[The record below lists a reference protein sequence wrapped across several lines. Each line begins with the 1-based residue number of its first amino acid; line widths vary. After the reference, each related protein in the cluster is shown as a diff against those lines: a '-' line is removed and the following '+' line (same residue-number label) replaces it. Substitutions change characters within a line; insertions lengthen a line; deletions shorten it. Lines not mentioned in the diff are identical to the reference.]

1 SSSELVDK
9 GVQFEMDMSQRN
21 YDDDSDEFEDCEEL
35 PDPDTLISPWMR
47 PFDELRAL
55 MQPIGEHIFK
65 RIMRH
70 GHEERDPVPDKA
82 RVSIRYSGYWEG
94 VGAPFDS
101 SLLRGTKFEFETG
114 TKMVL
119 EGLEAAVR
127 TMRPYEQSE
136 FIISYKLLFRELGCP
151 PRIKPKADGLFKV
164 EVIDYTMIG
173 DGQAMD
179 SICQEDRDKFYVV
192 YPKAQ
197 DLHLHGKDCVRRSRF
212 RCAATAF
219 ERALESLNYCRL
231 ANEEEERQQTALL
244 LTLSVRIC
252 IYIMGLFIVISIISQ
267 QNLMVCYNKLGRPRR
282 VCIVMKDVRRLTAN
296 DPPCKALFHEAR
308 ALTSL
313 GEYQQARKIL
323 MKAQA
328 KQPANKEINDE
339 IELLDKRINR
349 YEEASRDL
357 WSKALWGTRP
367 KAQSPPVAETNNDSS
382 KEAKEKKFRQEMEDL
397 IEQFEK
403 SERPSMSLNRKVYSN
418 AEVELFSEMV
428 KDHNMKIMYSPI
440 NEDRITLSKKG
451 DK

>member
-1 SSSELVDK
+1 MLVSFSSQLVDK
-9 GVQFEMDMSQRN
+9 GVEFEMDMSHRD
-21 YDDDSDEFEDCEEL
+21 YDDDDDEFEDCEDL
-35 PDPDTLISPWMR
+35 PDPDALVSPWLR

-55 MQPIGEHIFK
+55 MQPISEDIYK
-65 RIMRH
+65 RIIRQ
-70 GHEERDPVPDKA
+70 GHAERDPVPDKA

-127 TMRPYEQSE
+127 TMRPYEQAE

-173 DGQAMD
+173 DGQAID
-179 SICQEDRDKFYVV
+179 GIPKEDRDKFYVV

-197 DLHLHGKDCVRRSRF
+197 DLHLYGKDCVKRSRF
-212 RCAATAF
+212 RCAATSF
-219 ERALESLNYCRL
+219 ERAIESLNYCRL

-244 LTLSVRIC
+244 LTLS
-252 IYIMGLFIVISIISQ
+252 
-267 QNLMVCYNKLGRPRR
+267 QNLMVCYNKLSLPRR

-313 GEYQQARKIL
+313 GEYQRARKIL
-323 MKAQA
+323 MLAHS

-339 IELLDKRINR
+339 IECLDKRINK

-357 WSKALWGTRP
+357 WSKALWGT
-367 KAQSPPVAETNNDSS
+367 KAKESPLIAETNEDSL
-382 KEAKEKKFRQEMEDL
+382 KEAKDKKFKEEIEDL
-397 IEQFEK
+397 IEQFK
-403 SERPSMSLNRKVYSN
+403 KCGRTSMSLSRRVYSN
-418 AEVELFSEMV
+418 AEVEVFSDMV
-428 KDHNMKIMYSPI
+428 KDHNMKLMYSHI
-440 NEDRITLSKKG
+440 NPDLLTLSKKEE
-451 DK
+451 K